1 MTPTGIR
8 SAQAGKKV
16 ESAQVGHA
24 QVGDHQMKRF
34 AAQPLQR
41 RAAIRRRLD
50 LVALNLQD
58 PPEVVAVELHV
69 IDRQNA
75 PGHRALPS
83 FEESLPKLVS
93 FPC

>member
-24 QVGDHQMKRF
+24 QIGDHQMKGF

-41 RAAIRRRLD
+41 RAAIRRCLD
-50 LVALNLQD
+50 LMALNLQD

-75 PGHRALPS
+75 PGHRALPV
-83 FEESLPKLVS
+83 L
-93 FPC
+93 